1 MSAATIA
8 LRQFRYENRS
18 FWRNP
23 ASAFFT
29 FVFPL
34 MFLVIFNG
42 LDLGPGP
49 EFYVPSIT
57 AFSIITA
64 CYTNIAISV
73 TFLRDE
79 GVLKRLRGTPLPP
92 WAFLLARVVHATFIA
107 VILVLLVLAAGRFF
121 YDVNLPS
128 DSWGQFAITVILGAA
143 AFSALGLSFTALI
156 PNPDAAPP
164 MVNFS
169 ILPLLFVS
177 DVFLP
182 ADNAPAWLQKLADVF
197 PIKHYAQA
205 IMDTFMGNDWDL
217 QGLLVIALWG
227 IGGLI
232 LAIRYFSWE
241 PRR

>member
-1 MSAATIA
+1 MSAASIA
-8 LRQFRYENRS
+8 FRQFRYENRS

-79 GVLKRLRGTPLPP
+79 GILKRLRGTPLPP
-92 WAFLLARVVHATFIA
+92 WAFLLARVVHAMFVAI
-107 VILVLLVLAAGRFF
+107 ILVVIVLLAGRFL
-121 YDVNLPS
+121 YDVNMP
-128 DSWGQFAITVILGAA
+128 DSWGQFALTVILGAA
-143 AFSALGLSFTALI
+143 TFSSLALAFTAI
-156 PNPDAAPP
+156 VPNPDAAPP

-182 ADNAPAWLQKLADVF
+182 ADNAPEWLQTLADVF

-205 IMDTFMGNDWDL
+205 IMDTFRGASWDTE
-217 QGLLVIALWG
+217 GLVVIALWG
-227 IGGLI
+227 VGGLL
-232 LAIRYFSWE
+232 LAIRFFSWE